1 MAKEEEIKEIEK
13 QIAELDAKAKEY
25 HNLEQGIKLTLNSIY
40 GAFGNSYCYF
50 HNVDIAQCI
59 TAQGKD
65 AILYTENLINR
76 YFHEAWHKDK
86 KAHKEMGI
94 TVTKPCKKDVS
105 VYIDTDSCVKDTK
118 LNINQ
123 KLVKVNSTKGLIY
136 FNENDTI
143 KVLRNNKIIEIL
155 AKNLQKTDLL
165 DDIYF
170 I

>member
-1 MAKEEEIKEIEK
+1 MIKEEEIKELEK
-13 QIAELDAKAKEY
+13 QIEELDSKAKEY

-50 HNVDIAQCI
+50 HNVDIAQTI

-65 AILYTENLINR
+65 AILYTEKLINK

-94 TVTKPCKKDVS
+94 VVNKPCTKDVS
-105 VYIDTDSCVKDTK
+105 VYIDTDSVSCDSK
-118 LNINQ
+118 LKVNQ
-123 KLVKVNSTKGLIY
+123 KLVKVNSIKGLRF
-136 FNENDTI
+136 FNENDCI
-143 KVLRNNKIIEIL
+143 KVSRNNEIIEIL
-155 AKNLQKTDLL
+155 AKDLQKNDLI